1 MMTIS
6 ESKKNQNPKIIYQIL
21 LILSFV
27 VGILLL
33 FYSNKFTG
41 ISKNRN
47 AFHVLIPAIIG
58 LNQLFGLSG
67 YALLKKESLKKYI
80 KLNLASAITV
90 IALITWNL
98 YSHDYRMYIYHFL
111 STSILGSLW
120 IAGSLIIFSK
130 KNYIM
135 TGRILA
141 GIVFLLLTAGSI
153 YFQHY
158 GPALIKS
165 ELFSFQVIV
174 SNICAI
180 LFNLSYVFLVLT
192 FINSKEQAANN
203 RKKSN
208 RKKKNIKGYSETVK
222 PPFEAYKGKGKFV
235 FVSYSHRNM
244 PGVFS
249 IIKKL
254 FDKGYKIWYDE
265 GIEPGDEW
273 PETIGKAI
281 DDCHKFI
288 VFMSKPASK
297 SRNVR
302 NEINFAFNKK
312 KNMTVVM
319 LEKTS
324 LTHGLDLQIG
334 TVQSINKFS
343 LSEKEFYQKIDEV
356 LK

>member
-1 MMTIS
+1 
-6 ESKKNQNPKIIYQIL
+6 
-21 LILSFV
+21 
-27 VGILLL
+27 L
-33 FYSNKFTG
+33 F
-41 ISKNRN
+41 
-47 AFHVLIPAIIG
+47 
-58 LNQLFGLSG
+58 
-67 YALLKKESLKKYI
+67 
-80 KLNLASAITV
+80 
-90 IALITWNL
+90 
-98 YSHDYRMYIYHFL
+98 
-111 STSILGSLW
+111 
-120 IAGSLIIFSK
+120 
-130 KNYIM
+130 
-135 TGRILA
+135 
-141 GIVFLLLTAGSI
+141 LTAGSI

-180 LFNLSYVFLVLT
+180 LFNFSYVFVVLT
-192 FINSKEQAANN
+192 FINSQEQAANN

-208 RKKKNIKGYSETVK
+208 RKKKNIKGYSEIVK